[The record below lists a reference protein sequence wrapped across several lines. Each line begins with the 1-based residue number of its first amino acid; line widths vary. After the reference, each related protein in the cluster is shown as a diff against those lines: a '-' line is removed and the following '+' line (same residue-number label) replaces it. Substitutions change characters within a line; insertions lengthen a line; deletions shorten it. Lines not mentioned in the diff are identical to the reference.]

1 MTEYRIDD
9 LARASGTTT
18 RNIRGYQERGLLPR
32 PLRRGRTA
40 IYNDWH
46 LRQLKAINRLL
57 SEGFTLKHITKFL
70 SGLQRGAQ
78 LADVLDLSDLEGL
91 LEKRF
96 SNAAQGNLS
105 LADLEGILG
114 PIDAAARTRLVE
126 AGLIQPVD
134 GSDLYL
140 VTDLDT
146 IDNFA
151 ALISL
156 GMRVTDLADIHART
170 NEKLDDAAR
179 ILIGAARDEVTRQ
192 RGQDWVPSTDDEL
205 AWATK
210 LIATMRSAATHTSH
224 AAMNRALDDAL
235 RTELRVRKES
245 GLRPLPNRSHQR
257 WSRS

>member
-46 LRQLKAINRLL
+46 LRQLRAINRLL
-57 SEGFTLKHITKFL
+57 NEGFTLKHITKFL
-70 SGLQRGAQ
+70 SGLQQGAE

-91 LEKRF
+91 LEQRF
-96 SNAAQGNLS
+96 SNSPQGKLS
-105 LADLEGILG
+105 LSELEELLG
-114 PIDAAARTRLVE
+114 PIEPAALERLIE
-126 AGLIQPVD
+126 AALLEPVD
-134 GSDLYL
+134 GSNLYL
-140 VTDLDT
+140 VTDLTT
-146 IDNFA
+146 IDNFS

-156 GMRVTDLADIHART
+156 GMKVIDLADIHAQT

-179 ILIGAARDEVTRQ
+179 VLIGAARDEVARQ
-192 RGQDWVPSTDDEL
+192 RGPSWVPSTDDEL
-205 AWATK
+205 DWATK
-210 LIATMRSAATHTSH
+210 LIGAMRRAATHTSH

-235 RTELRVRKES
+235 RVEMRQYRE
-245 GLRPLPNRSHQR
+245 RAQLPPATSLTDK
-257 WSRS
+257 

>member
-46 LRQLKAINRLL
+46 LRQLRAINRLL

-105 LADLEGILG
+105 LRELEETLG
-114 PIDAAARTRLVE
+114 PIDSAALARLIE

-134 GSDLYL
+134 GSDSYL

-156 GMRVTDLADIHART
+156 GMRVTDLADIHVRT
-170 NEKLDDAAR
+170 NAKLDDAAR
-179 ILIGAARDEVTRQ
+179 VLIGAARDEVARQ
-192 RGQDWVPSTDDEL
+192 RGPGWVPSTDDEL
-205 AWATK
+205 AWATE
-210 LIATMRSAATHTSH
+210 LIGTMRRAATHTSH

-235 RTELRVRKES
+235 RAEMDLYREQAQ
-245 GLRPLPNRSHQR
+245 LPTDPA
-257 WSRS
+257 